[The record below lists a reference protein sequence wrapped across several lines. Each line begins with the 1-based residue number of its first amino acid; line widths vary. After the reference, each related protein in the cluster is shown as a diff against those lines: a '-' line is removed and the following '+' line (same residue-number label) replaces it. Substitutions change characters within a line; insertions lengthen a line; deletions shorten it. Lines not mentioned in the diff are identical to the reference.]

1 MKFLLV
7 AQGLGFIFTQLL
19 YLVVDFFILFGIGHL
34 HCPCCPCA
42 DTIIG
47 TGIVFVMVNN
57 FDQEHQ
63 FIFDNSIE
71 SVFATVQYFLQISW

>member
-7 AQGLGFIFTQLL
+7 AQRLGFIFAQLL
-19 YLVVDFFILFGIGHL
+19 YLVVDFFVLFGIGHL
-34 HCPCCPCA
+34 HCPCA

-47 TGIVFVMVNN
+47 ASIVFVVVNN

-71 SVFATVQYFLQISW
+71 SVFATV